1 MIFYN
6 VLIAILRFLDVNG
19 VASLGFIHRM
29 ILRKIIVCT
38 LVFWVLAKTA
48 SAQTTLTL
56 RQALQQLRENSP
68 ALRVERLNIN
78 VAQADQTTANL
89 RPNPVLNNQTLF
101 QLTSTPGVE
110 NVGLLNRQ
118 RRQFWLQATKEFDIY
133 NKRTYRNR
141 FAEANTN
148 LAIRSVAE
156 TERNLLFDAANRFL
170 DAWYAR
176 IQLALLQRAKANVDT
191 LVQLNKVRLKNLVIT
206 STDLTRTQ
214 LISDQYEIQTRTA
227 QQDFRNRLNELRLVL
242 GATDSINVFLND
254 SIVNPVFANPLTIY
268 PNVTASA
275 DSLLHLASAN
285 RTDVQVAEAN
295 LESARRNIDLQQV
308 LAKPRNEAGV
318 IWNPQNAVPYAGV
331 FLTLE
336 LPVYSRNQGE
346 IQKSRV
352 LQEQAQQ
359 AATLVQA
366 RIKAEVQTAYQSY
379 MTSRQNVS
387 RYTDI
392 RTDADRVL
400 ASVRY
405 AYLRGAT
412 TLIDLIEA
420 QRSWFDTQTAYYQIL
435 YTYRQN
441 YVRLLYATGEINS
454 Y

>member
-1 MIFYN
+1 MIPQ
-6 VLIAILRFLDVNG
+6 
-19 VASLGFIHRM
+19 
-29 ILRKIIVCT
+29 KIISYLLCICAFT
-38 LVFWVLAKTA
+38 GMA
-48 SAQTTLTL
+48 SAQTVLTL
-56 RQALQQLRENSP
+56 RQTLQQVRENSP

-78 VAQADQTTANL
+78 AAQSDQITANL

-101 QLTSTPGVE
+101 QLMPTPGAE
-110 NVGLLNRQ
+110 SAGLLNRQ
-118 RRQFWLQATKEFDIY
+118 RRQFWLQATKEFDIF

-148 LAIRSVAE
+148 LAVRSVSE
-156 TERNLLFDAANRFL
+156 TERGLLFDAANRYL

-206 STDLTRTQ
+206 TTDLTRTQ
-214 LISDQYEIQTRTA
+214 LISDQFDIQTRTA
-227 QQDFRNRLNELRLVL
+227 QQDLRNRLNELRLVL
-242 GATDSINVFLND
+242 GVADSINVALND
-254 SIVNPVFANPLTIY
+254 SIINPAFTNPLRLY
-268 PNVTASA
+268 PTVNASA
-275 DSLLHLASAN
+275 DSLLRLASAT
-285 RTDVQVAEAN
+285 RTDVRVAEAN
-295 LESARRNIDLQQV
+295 LETARRNVDLQHI
-308 LAKPRNEAGV
+308 LAKPRNEAGL

-352 LQEQAQQ
+352 LQEQAGQ
-359 AATLVQA
+359 AAAFVQA
-366 RIKAEVQTAYQSY
+366 RIRSEVETAYQSFT
-379 MTSRQNVS
+379 TSRQNID

-392 RTDADRVL
+392 RRDADRVL

-412 TLIDLIEA
+412 TLIDLLEA
-420 QRSWFDTQTAYYQIL
+420 QRSWFDTQTAYYQTL

-441 YVRLLYATGEINS
+441 YVRLLYVTGQISS

>member
-1 MIFYN
+1 MIGTKITC
-6 VLIAILRFLDVNG
+6 LWWLLAL
-19 VASLGFIHRM
+19 SLT
-29 ILRKIIVCT
+29 V
-38 LVFWVLAKTA
+38 

-56 RQALQQLRENSP
+56 RQALQQVRDNSP

-78 VAQADQTTANL
+78 AAQADQTTANL

-101 QLTSTPGVE
+101 QLTPTPGAE
-110 NVGLLNRQ
+110 NISVLNRQ

-141 FAEANTN
+141 FAEASTN
-148 LAIRSVAE
+148 LAIKSVAE
-156 TERNLLFDAANRFL
+156 TERNLLFDAANHYL

-191 LVQLNKVRLKNLVIT
+191 LVQLNRVRLKDLVIT

-214 LISDQYEIQTRTA
+214 LISDQYDIQTRTA
-227 QQDFRNRLNELRLVL
+227 QQDLRNRLNELRLVL
-242 GATDSINVFLND
+242 GIADSINVAMND
-254 SIVNPVFANPLTIY
+254 SIIHPAFSNPLRLY
-268 PNVTASA
+268 PTVNASA
-275 DSLLHLASAN
+275 DSLLQLASGN
-285 RTDVQVAEAN
+285 RTDVQAAQAN
-295 LESARRNIDLQQV
+295 LEVARRNVDLQQV
-308 LAKPRNEAGV
+308 LARPRNEAGF
-318 IWNPQNAVPYAGV
+318 IWNPQNAVPYAGI

-352 LQEQAQQ
+352 LQDQANQ
-359 AATLVQA
+359 AAALVQA
-366 RIKAEVQTAYQSY
+366 RIRSEVETAYQSF
-379 MTSRQNVS
+379 MTSRQNID
-387 RYTDI
+387 RYTAI
-392 RTDADRVL
+392 RRDADRVL

-412 TLIDLIEA
+412 TLIDLLQA
-420 QRSWFDTQTAYYQIL
+420 QSSWFDTQTAYYQTL

-441 YVRLLYATGEINS
+441 YVRLLYATGQISS

>member
-1 MIFYN
+1 MIGKKTAC
-6 VLIAILRFLDVNG
+6 LWCL
-19 VASLGFIHRM
+19 VAVSLP
-29 ILRKIIVCT
+29 
-38 LVFWVLAKTA
+38 A

-56 RQALQQLRENSP
+56 RQTLQQVRDNSP

-78 VAQADQTTANL
+78 AAQADQTTANL

-101 QLTSTPGVE
+101 QLTPTPGAE
-110 NVGLLNRQ
+110 NISVLNRQ

-148 LAIRSVAE
+148 LAVKSVAE
-156 TERNLLFDAANRFL
+156 TERGLLFDAANRYL

-191 LVQLNKVRLKNLVIT
+191 LVQLNRVRLKDLVIS

-214 LISDQYEIQTRTA
+214 LISDQYDIQTRTA
-227 QQDFRNRLNELRLVL
+227 QQDLRNRLNELRLVL
-242 GATDSINVFLND
+242 GTADSINVAMND
-254 SIVNPVFANPLTIY
+254 SIIHPAFSNPLRLY
-268 PNVTASA
+268 PTVNASA
-275 DSLLHLASAN
+275 DSLLRFAAGN
-285 RTDVQVAEAN
+285 RTDVQAAQANQEVAQ
-295 LESARRNIDLQQV
+295 RNVDLQQV
-308 LAKPRNEAGV
+308 LARPRNEAGL
-318 IWNPQNAVPYAGV
+318 IWNPQNSIPYAGV

-352 LQEQAQQ
+352 LQDQANQ
-359 AATLVQA
+359 AAALVQA
-366 RIKAEVQTAYQSY
+366 RIRSEVETAYQSF
-379 MTSRQNVS
+379 MISRQNID
-387 RYTDI
+387 RYTAI
-392 RTDADRVL
+392 RRDADRVL

-412 TLIDLIEA
+412 TLIDLLQA
-420 QRSWFDTQTAYYQIL
+420 QTSWFDTQTAYYQTL

-441 YVRLLYATGEINS
+441 YVRLLYATGQISS

>member
-1 MIFYN
+1 
-6 VLIAILRFLDVNG
+6 
-19 VASLGFIHRM
+19 M
-29 ILRKIIVCT
+29 ILRIILYHLL
-38 LVFWVLAKTA
+38 LVYLLSLTA

-56 RQALQQLRENSP
+56 RQTLQQVRENSP

-78 VAQADQTTANL
+78 VAQADQITANL

-101 QLTSTPGVE
+101 QLTPTPGAEASSLV
-110 NVGLLNRQ
+110 NRQ
-118 RRQFWLQATKEFDIY
+118 RRQFWLQATKEFDVF
-133 NKRTYRNR
+133 NKRSYRSR
-141 FAEANTN
+141 FAEANAN

-156 TERNLLFDAANRFL
+156 TERGLLFDAANRYL

-214 LISDQYEIQTRTA
+214 LISDQFEIQTRTA
-227 QQDFRNRLNELRLVL
+227 QQDLRNRLNELRLVL
-242 GATDSINVFLND
+242 GTADSISVALND
-254 SIVNPVFANPLTIY
+254 SIINPPFTTFLRLYPGVNAP
-268 PNVTASA
+268 A
-275 DSLLHLASAN
+275 DSLFRLASTA
-285 RTDVQVAEAN
+285 RTDVQAAEAN
-295 LESARRNIDLQQV
+295 LETARRNVGLQQV
-308 LAKPRNEAGV
+308 LAKPRNEAGL
-318 IWNPQNAVPYAGV
+318 IWNPQNAIPYAGV

-336 LPVYSRNQGE
+336 LPVYNRNQGE

-352 LQEQAQQ
+352 LQQQ
-359 AATLVQA
+359 ATYAASLVQA
-366 RIKAEVQTAYQSY
+366 RIRSEVETAYQSFT
-379 MTSRQNVS
+379 TSRQNID

-392 RTDADRVL
+392 RRDADRVL

-412 TLIDLIEA
+412 TLIDLLQA
-420 QRSWFDTQTAYYQIL
+420 QSSWFDTQTAYYQTL

-441 YVRLLYATGEINS
+441 YVRLLYVTGQISS